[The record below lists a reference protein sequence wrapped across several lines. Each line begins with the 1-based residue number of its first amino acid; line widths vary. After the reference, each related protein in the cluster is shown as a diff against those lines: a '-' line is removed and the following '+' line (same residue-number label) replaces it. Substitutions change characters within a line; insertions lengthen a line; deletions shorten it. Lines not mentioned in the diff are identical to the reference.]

1 MFLSTDIALSTTP
14 ELICRGRG
22 GDHRVYIHAAA
33 AGAFIGGPG
42 GPGAQTFPVDDSN
55 VIGAVVFRPILGEEI
70 WAVAASGT
78 PTISILES
86 GLDKSPSL

>member
-1 MFLSTDIALSTTP
+1 MFLSQDIALSTTP

-33 AGAFIGGPG
+33 AGSFIG

-55 VIGAVVFRPILGEEI
+55 VIGAVVLYPVLGEEI

-78 PTISILES
+78 PTISLLET
-86 GLDKSPSL
+86 GLDVNPSL

>member
-42 GPGAQTFPVDDSN
+42 AQTFPVDDSN
-55 VIGAVVFRPILGEEI
+55 VIGAVVLRPILGEEI